1 VPDHAEDAK
10 TFGWPRA
17 LAAVGLVIA
26 LYFAWRAVAPMHVV
40 DRDVLK
46 LILWVGGPLLFVA
59 MRPSTALAG
68 VGLRPPIFLALVPG
82 ATAAVVMAAILLAAG
97 MTPGMPSSDT
107 VLRRVLAA
115 GLSEEILFRG
125 FLVTQL
131 LLAGLRPRTA
141 ILISA
146 LSFGLAHAPNV
157 WSSGGVS
164 TIAAEIAITA
174 LGGAMFAIVMQ
185 LMSGSV
191 IAAIALHA
199 GMNLAWEIFSV
210 SQDAIGNWSGLVA
223 RLAAIAAAIATA
235 LILRRRRAPVSAD
248 HVNADHVN
256 ADEVNAEIPPAG
268 S

>member
-1 VPDHAEDAK
+1 MPDHTEDAN

-17 LAAVGLVIA
+17 LAAVGLVAA
-26 LYFAWRAVAPMHVV
+26 LYFVWRAVAPMHVV

-46 LILWVGGPLLFVA
+46 LVLWIGGPLLFVA
-59 MRPSTALAG
+59 TRPSTALAG

-82 ATAAVVMAAILLAAG
+82 AIAALVMAAILLAYG
-97 MTPGMPSSDT
+97 MAPGMPSSDT
-107 VLRRVLAA
+107 ILRRVLAA

-131 LLAGLRPRTA
+131 LLAGVRPRAA
-141 ILISA
+141 ILLSA

-157 WSSGGVS
+157 WSSGDAS

-191 IAAIALHA
+191 TAAIALHA
-199 GMNLAWEIFSV
+199 GMNLVWEIFAV
-210 SQDAIGNWSGLVA
+210 SQDAVGGLSGLVA
-223 RLAAIAAAIATA
+223 RLAAIAAAIAVA
-235 LILRRRRAPVSAD
+235 LVLRRRRAPMTA
-248 HVNADHVN
+248 N
-256 ADEVNAEIPPAG
+256 PPAKAKNRPPG